1 MPLQRRVLLL
11 AAPLGAGLVGCG
23 SAPLQGHLASVS
35 EAARAVE
42 ALVTATPPWRS
53 TGAFTLPQMLHH
65 AAQSIE
71 FSLGGFPEMKSAAF
85 RHTVGAAAFA
95 VFDARGAM
103 SHGLDEP
110 IPGAPALPA
119 DAQLGS
125 AAQRLLAA
133 LADFERHT
141 GALKP
146 HFAYG
151 ELDKAQ
157 YTRAHLMHLANHW
170 TELVRT

>member
-1 MPLQRRVLLL
+1 MQRRAWLV
-11 AAPLGAGLVGCG
+11 AAPTAALAGCG
-23 SAPLQGHLASVS
+23 SAPVQGFATVADAL
-35 EAARAVE
+35 RAIE
-42 ALVTATPPWRS
+42 ALAAEPTRWRH
-53 TGAFTLPQMLHH
+53 TGAFTPAQLLVH
-65 AAQSIE
+65 AAQSVE
-71 FSLGGFPEMKSAAF
+71 FSIHGYPEMKSAAF

-95 VFDARGAM
+95 VFDARGSM

-119 DAQLGS
+119 DAALP
-125 AAQRLLAA
+125 AAAERALAA
-133 LADFERHT
+133 MRSFDKHT

-170 TELVRT
+170 TELEKTT